1 MTCRKRDL
9 GETSRKRDLK
19 ETYRKRDLY
28 IKRPIEK
35 ET

>member
-1 MTCRKRDL
+1 MTCRKKDL

-28 IKRPIEK
+28 IKRPTEK